1 MVQGRD
7 AEEDVVVGLTVVV
20 LFGQG
25 RVFEA
30 SVGMQDGLREAGRAR
45 RVVDGRVVIEGDLDV
60 RLFLRAVFDEFFGA
74 VRETRAVFADV
85 EQVLDIRDVVDDLLD
100 TADEFGAEDQHG
112 AVRLLEAVLDLVRVV
127 PVVEGHRDGAGL
139 EDTEIHGQPFDG
151 VHQEDG
157 HLLPFPDAPGE
168 EEVGEH
174 VGALVEG
181 LPGHLTAELLARHR
195 LDEGVILPGDTALLV
210 ELRRDLHE
218 GDFVRIQLRVLFQI
232 LKNQQMLHLV
242 SEWFWRCTSR
252 HS

>member
-1 MVQGRD
+1 M
-7 AEEDVVVGLTVVV
+7 GLTVVV

-30 SVGMQDGLREAGRAR
+30 SMGMQDGLREARRAR
-45 RVVDGRVVIEGDLDV
+45 GVINRRVVIEGDLDV

-74 VRETRAVFADV
+74 VRKARAVFTDI
-85 EQVLDIRDVVDDLLD
+85 EQVFHVRDVIDDLLD
-100 TADEFGAEDQHG
+100 TADELRSEDQHG